1 MRHELVAEVD
11 LGAGA
16 WAEVLVAQDGT
27 YRILAHAPD
36 ETVDDVGWAIS
47 TLYGPFVLLEEV
59 HDRLEALA
67 AVHRDAN

>member
-1 MRHELVAEVD
+1 
-11 LGAGA
+11 
-16 WAEVLVAQDGT
+16 
-27 YRILAHAPD
+27 
-36 ETVDDVGWAIS
+36 VGWAIS